1 MNTKPADLIT
11 KLVSDFYDD
20 KEVVVAKE
28 CLPLEH
34 LPPTNTSQRHVR
46 RKGANKKTMNIQ
58 EILHILLNF
67 EVEDIPCFVARD
79 LSNLPPL
86 TQYHFDLASVM
97 RNLSHMQHELSILAT
112 LKDDMTILQAQMTD
126 FTQRRH
132 ADDSDNQIIQ
142 TQDDERSADP
152 VLTSARRGRVDLS
165 TANDHTTPTTSMANE
180 QKLPTTSTENDQTLT
195 STQSPCVSALTS
207 TATVDQPTAL
217 PRSATA
223 DACEKASLSRALRE
237 IEKK

>member
-1 MNTKPADLIT
+1 MIHN
-11 KLVSDFYDD
+11 KLVQSNLYRVFQLLWAR
-20 KEVVVAKE
+20 ETE
-28 CLPLEH
+28 
-34 LPPTNTSQRHVR
+34 SVR

-58 EILHILLNF
+58 DILHIILHF

-86 TQYHFDLASVM
+86 TQDHFDLASVM
-97 RNLSHMQHELSILAT
+97 RNLFHMQHELSTLAT

-152 VLTSARRGRVDLS
+152 VLT
-165 TANDHTTPTTSMANE
+165 
-180 QKLPTTSTENDQTLT
+180 
-195 STQSPCVSALTS
+195 
-207 TATVDQPTAL
+207 
-217 PRSATA
+217 PRSQ
-223 DACEKASLSRALRE
+223 RQG
-237 IEKK
+237 

>member
-1 MNTKPADLIT
+1 
-11 KLVSDFYDD
+11 
-20 KEVVVAKE
+20 
-28 CLPLEH
+28 
-34 LPPTNTSQRHVR
+34 
-46 RKGANKKTMNIQ
+46 MNIQ
-58 EILHILLNF
+58 DILHILLNF

-86 TQYHFDLASVM
+86 TQDHFDLASVM
-97 RNLSHMQHELSILAT
+97 RNLSHMQHELSTLAT

-126 FTQRRH
+126 FIQRRH
-132 ADDSDNQIIQ
+132 ADDSNNQIIQ

-152 VLTSARRGRVDLS
+152 VLTPARRGRVDSS

-180 QKLPTTSTENDQTLT
+180 QTPPTTFTANDQTPPTTFTVNEQTTPTTSTANQQTLTTSNDQTLT
-195 STQSPCVSALTS
+195 STQSPCVSALTP

-217 PRSATA
+217 PRLNYSR
-223 DACEKASLSRALRE
+223 CVREGVSLSQALRE